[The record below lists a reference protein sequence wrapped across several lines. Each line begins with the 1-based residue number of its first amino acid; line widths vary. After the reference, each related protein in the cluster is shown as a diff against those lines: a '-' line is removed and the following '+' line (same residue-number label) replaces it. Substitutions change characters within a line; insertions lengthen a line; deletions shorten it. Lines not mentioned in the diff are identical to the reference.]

1 MPRSQLTVR
10 MVRVLLE
17 REGVRVGLA
26 IGVMLI
32 LFLLALPLWATIGAP
47 VLLYVGLRWGVA
59 PLSARGEADSAFA
72 EPAHARMSDLEI
84 LKLCRQKAATMRTL
98 GQEIANPEVR
108 RLAADLADQADAILG
123 AAEEDGKLNAC
134 RTYLELILDPA
145 EDRLEWY
152 RRMSRRNVTAAQPR
166 LAGIEREE
174 LPLLL
179 DASHQFYEKLHEID
193 MREADALGEVLRF
206 NLEGLAHTRLRS
218 LSS

>member
-1 MPRSQLTVR
+1 MPRSQLIVR
-10 MVRVLLE
+10 VLRVLLE

-26 IGVMLI
+26 IVLMLV
-32 LFLLALPLWATIGAP
+32 LFLVDLPLWATIGAP

-59 PLSARGEADSAFA
+59 PLSARDDADDGFE
-72 EPAHARMSDLEI
+72 EPAHARMSDVEI
-84 LKLCRQKAATMRTL
+84 LKLCQRKAVTMRQL

-108 RLAADLADQADAILG
+108 RLANDLAEQADAILG
-123 AAEEDGKLNAC
+123 AAAEDGKLNAC

-145 EDRLEWY
+145 EDRLTWY
-152 RRMSRRNVTAAQPR
+152 RRMSRRNVAAAQPR
-166 LAGIEREE
+166 LAGIEQEE